1 MRAGGAASARR
12 CSGRET
18 VHMAEAPEVLMSLD
32 ALGAQLQQALQD
44 HPAPVARDIALLI
57 RGGDDPAAAAFRLQR
72 YQRKVDVAR
81 QVMSAYD
88 AGIQRATDP
97 TPLPRHG
104 CLGLGWLFWRQARQG
119 ARADRLRWLN
129 SAFNCL
135 DQAGPDGGDAAGAQL
150 QQALDTLLAATLDT
164 A

>member
-1 MRAGGAASARR
+1 M
-12 CSGRET
+12 T
-18 VHMAEAPEVLMSLD
+18 EAPEVLMSLD
-32 ALGAQLQQALQD
+32 ALGAQLQQTLQG
-44 HPAPVARDIALLI
+44 HPAAMARDIALLI
-57 RGGDDPAAAAFRLQR
+57 RGGCDPAAAAFRLQR

-81 QVMSAYD
+81 QLMSAYD

-97 TPLPRHG
+97 TPLPREG
-104 CLGLGWLFWRQARQG
+104 CLGMAWLFWRQACQG

-135 DQAGPDGGDAAGAQL
+135 DQAGPYGGDATGALLRQT
-150 QQALDTLLAATLDT
+150 LDTLLMATLDT